1 MIIWSKKLMSMA
13 ILAMLSTTSADV
25 FAANTV
31 HNGDGTEEEMPTYSL
46 GDTIVT
52 ATRLRKRD
60 VNVPASTMII
70 TAQEIKDS
78 GAASAAAVL
87 QKVNGF
93 AYKSFGPNGSSIGST
108 NELNVRG
115 FRGGMLVLMNGSPIS
130 WRGKYNLEAIPSSRI
145 ERVEIVKGS
154 GSVLYGSEAVSG
166 VVNIITKKTAENAVY
181 AGFGNYGQQEY
192 GVSVGDDRLGVYYNY
207 SKWGHRN
214 GASYT
219 SVNATHFKGETRT
232 DIRDIERQNVGL
244 SYRVNPHLNFLLDY
258 YETEDTYQRSISNV
272 RSSTQGLRVGEPY
285 YVRNYAVKRY
295 MTQLNYND
303 RDWRGRVYFN
313 TGTSETAGPVY
324 ISGTG
329 MRSLPSQGRYQKYE
343 KNMTYGIDLQRAWK
357 MGKAEAIV
365 GMNLEREDYHE
376 LPAFSTRQEK
386 RYARNNWGV
395 FGQWEQRFDS
405 RNTGIFG
412 LRETW
417 TTGAVKEQNYHN
429 LSASAQWL
437 HKLDHNSSVYLNV
450 SQSFV
455 MPTFAQMYAENASL
469 IPSPNLKPQ
478 TGINYELGWK
488 QERDG
493 HIWKAALFHMRV
505 KDKITAKWAGSAYQ
519 YTNEDF
525 RNTGIEL
532 SNEIRGSRGLSYQWG
547 LTWQNPETRS
557 SDNTFGWNRAF
568 GKVQITGGIVYKKG
582 KWTSAFNGSYLASRV
597 KSPTYMP
604 AYRTKPYLLT
614 TWNTVYA
621 PDSSSEISFTVE
633 NVLNR
638 DDVTTHT
645 DSNYYVA
652 PISYMLSYR
661 YAF

>member
-1 MIIWSKKLMSMA
+1 MIIWNRKSLLTA
-13 ILAMLSTTSADV
+13 ILVMLSAASTDV
-25 FAANTV
+25 FAAEAM
-31 HNGDGTEEEMPTYSL
+31 HDEDGAKEEMSTHFL
-46 GDTIVT
+46 EEAIVT
-52 ATRLRKRD
+52 ATRSQKKAVD
-60 VNVPASTMII
+60 VPASTTVI

-115 FRGGMLVLMNGSPIS
+115 FRGGMLVLMNGNPIS
-130 WRGKYNLEAIPSSRI
+130 WRGKYNLDAIPSSYI
-145 ERVEIVKGS
+145 ERIEIVKGS

-166 VVNIITKKTAENAVY
+166 VVNIITKKIPENEVY
-181 AGFGNYGQQEY
+181 AGFGNYGQREY
-192 GVSVGDDRLGVYYNY
+192 GVSAGDGRLGIYYNY
-207 SKWGHRN
+207 SKWGRRD

-219 SVNATHFKGETRT
+219 NVNARNFKGETRT
-232 DIRDIERQNVGL
+232 DIHNIEKQSAGL
-244 SYRVNPHLNFLLDY
+244 SYQINPRFNFLLNY
-258 YETEDTYQRSISNV
+258 YETEDTYHRTISSV
-272 RSSTQGLRVGEPY
+272 RSSLQGLRVGEPY
-285 YVRNYAVKRY
+285 YVRKYVVKRY
-295 MTQLNYND
+295 TTQLNYSD
-303 RDWRGRVYFN
+303 RDWQSRFYFN
-313 TGTSETAGPVY
+313 TGAAETFGPVY
-324 ISGTG
+324 ISAVGR
-329 MRSLPSQGRYQKYE
+329 RSPQGQYQKYE
-343 KNMTYGIDLQRAWK
+343 KNMTYGIDLQRSWR
-357 MGKAEAIV
+357 MNRSDAIV
-365 GMNLEREDYHE
+365 GLNFEREDYHE
-376 LPAFSTRQEK
+376 LPAYSTSQGK
-386 RYARNNWGV
+386 HYARSNWGV
-395 FGQWEQRFDS
+395 FGQWEQRFDK

-417 TTGAVKEQNYHN
+417 TTGAAKDQNYHN

-437 HKLDHNSSVYLNV
+437 HKLNHDSSVYLNV

-455 MPTFAQMYAENASL
+455 MPTFAQMYAENASQ
-469 IPSPNLKPQ
+469 IPAPNLKPQ

-488 QERDG
+488 REHDG
-493 HIWKAALFHMRV
+493 HVWKAALFHMRV

-525 RNTGIEL
+525 RNTGVEI
-532 SNEIRGSRGLSYQWG
+532 SNEIRRERGFSYQWG

-557 SDNTFGWNRAF
+557 SNNTFGWNRVF
-568 GKVQITGGIVYKKG
+568 GKVQLTGGVVYKKG
-582 KWTSAFNGSYLASRV
+582 KWMSALNGSYLASRV
-597 KSPTYMP
+597 KSPSSAP

-621 PDSSSEISFTVE
+621 PDSSSEISFTIE

-645 DSNYYVA
+645 DANYYVA